1 MKEETCI
8 DDDAFRSSFPG
19 DTLSN
24 SFDLVGFFFLSKQ
37 NQSKVEFDSICAGNM
52 VYEFKWDSA
61 ESDRRDRAYDFKLD
75 NYPMMTNRM
84 PFIKCC
90 FLNVIW

>member
-24 SFDLVGFFFLSKQ
+24 SFDLVGFFFSLKTKSKQ
-37 NQSKVEFDSICAGNM
+37 GGIRFNLRWQYGV
-52 VYEFKWDSA
+52 
-61 ESDRRDRAYDFKLD
+61 
-75 NYPMMTNRM
+75 
-84 PFIKCC
+84 
-90 FLNVIW
+90 